1 MASKEDNN
9 DTEFDYAD
17 EFFTKS
23 PQDTVESED
32 TNAID
37 QTENPTGNAPTE
49 VNDGVNQIKPGNE
62 LPELSNLEDTAMKST
77 HKNQASMNDIT
88 LEPSTEPEIET
99 GKPRVETDDG
109 SDGEVDKWD
118 ELQLDPKNCKCISI
132 LPTTFR
138 RACH

>member
-88 LEPSTEPEIET
+88 LEPYQNSIIFC
-99 GKPRVETDDG
+99 
-109 SDGEVDKWD
+109 DKF
-118 ELQLDPKNCKCISI
+118 EKISEKNVFLKKLYCFKNV
-132 LPTTFR
+132 
-138 RACH
+138 